1 MIFQKVIKFS
11 GSLHIKC
18 VNILLIYK
26 IDVTTLYV
34 NVQSNLT
41 YFKTT
46 YLITNNLNSYLKY
59 GILNQY

>member
-1 MIFQKVIKFS
+1 MKYYNII
-11 GSLHIKC
+11 C

-41 YFKTT
+41 NFKTT
-46 YLITNNLNSYLKY
+46 YLIANNLNSYFTY
-59 GILNQY
+59 GILNK

>member
-1 MIFQKVIKFS
+1 MKYDNIIC
-11 GSLHIKC
+11 I
-18 VNILLIYK
+18 NILLIQYK

-46 YLITNNLNSYLKY
+46 YLITKNLNSYFKY
-59 GILNQY
+59 GILNK

>member
-1 MIFQKVIKFS
+1 MKYDNIIC
-11 GSLHIKC
+11 G
-18 VNILLIYK
+18 NILLIYK

-46 YLITNNLNSYLKY
+46 YLITNNLNSYFK
-59 GILNQY
+59 GTIVIKSTIAIS